1 MDTTGQILSV
11 LPVALIAIGSI
22 IFAGRYFKVKA
33 TYWFSVTSSLSI
45 SSVLFWIINQIIIP
59 DLSDI
64 FFLIYGLAMGVI
76 SVILLVKNNSHILT
90 RKK

>member
-1 MDTTGQILSV
+1 METTVRILVV
-11 LPVALIAIGSI
+11 LLIALTAIGVI
-22 IFAGRYFKVKA
+22 IFVGRYLKVKA

-64 FFLIYGLAMGVI
+64 FFLVYGLAMGVI
-76 SVILLVKNNSHILT
+76 SVILLVKNNSHLLN

>member
-11 LPVALIAIGSI
+11 LLVALIAIGSI
-22 IFAGRYFKVKA
+22 IFIGRYFKVRA
-33 TYWFSVTSSLSI
+33 SYWFSVTSSLSI
-45 SSVLFWIINQIIIP
+45 SSVLFWTIDQIIKP

-64 FFLIYGLAMGVI
+64 FFLIYGSVMGII
-76 SVILLVKNNSHILT
+76 SVILLVKNNSHFLK